1 MKKYGVELFLKTFII
16 LNFFAKETDRKIEN
30 SSGVAGKIPPL
41 ILKILYI
48 NNTVLFLTIV
58 CVYIF
63 LRQIDN
69 GIVIDHF
76 ELKFQAQ
83 FTFTERVELFF

>member
-1 MKKYGVELFLKTFII
+1 MVIIVDLKGEEVCVEFFLKTFII
-16 LNFFAKETDRKIEN
+16 LNFFAKETDSKIEN

-63 LRQIDN
+63 LRQ
-69 GIVIDHF
+69 F
-76 ELKFQAQ
+76 
-83 FTFTERVELFF
+83 